1 MAVGDALSPW
11 QIARMR
17 DAVDTTLADVI
28 TILREER
35 VYDGGGGYRTEY
47 LVHQEDVPASV
58 GLPLGGETDER
69 AASVVRLADEDLYTI
84 RLPAKVD
91 IKKTDRLVWHDLET
105 GEERTFEVNAVLK
118 RGTYELTG
126 RVRVKEL

>member
-1 MAVGDALSPW
+1 MPGALTAS
-11 QIARMR
+11 QIERMR
-17 DAVDTTLADVI
+17 GAVNTTLQDTV

-47 LVHQEDVPASV
+47 LVWEEDVPASV

-69 AASVVRLADEDLYTI
+69 AASTVRLADEDLHTI
-84 RLPAKVD
+84 RLPAKTD
-91 IKKTDRLVWHDLET
+91 INKTDRIVWADPEVNM
-105 GEERTFEVNAVLK
+105 ERTFEVNAVLR
-118 RGTYELTG
+118 RGSYELTG